1 MLNKKQ
7 ARQNLKQTKLML
19 AEQITALR
27 RLHKM
32 TVLELATQ
40 TGVPSAYIEKLEL
53 GLAELSF
60 GNLNQIARAF
70 DMKIDVSLEANA

>member
-7 ARQNLKQTKLML
+7 ARQNLKQTKIAL
-19 AEQITALR
+19 AEQISALR

-40 TGVPSAYIEKLEL
+40 TGVPSSYIEKLNL
-53 GLAELSF
+53 GSPKSTSATSTKLPAL
-60 GNLNQIARAF
+60 LT
-70 DMKIDVSLEANA
+70 

>member
-1 MLNKKQ
+1 
-7 ARQNLKQTKLML
+7 
-19 AEQITALR
+19 
-27 RLHKM
+27 M

-40 TGVPSAYIEKLEL
+40 TGVPSAYIEKPEL